1 MLWSLSAF
9 SRTMSLPVP
18 IQSTRWPIVCT
29 TTTAT
34 AMLKPQASSRSGTE
48 TSRARASTRA
58 LPLATTA
65 SSIIFLIIRATAGLS
80 RGGLARDG
88 VAEQQ
93 PLLARRAHAVGA
105 EAGEADA
112 AGLRL
117 LEDTRL
123 VEAGREQG
131 DDVQAGR
138 DSPDLEVR
146 QLARERAHE
155 HVPPPAV
162 AKAHAAEMPVELA
175 ALEEVC
181 ERELLEPRRRDH
193 RVEHLHRERAHQAR
207 GRDQPAE
214 PKGRGKR
221 LAR

>member
-34 AMLKPQASSRSGTE
+34 ATLKPQASSRSGTE

-80 RGGLARDG
+80 RGGLDRDGEGADRATDRLLARNG

-93 PLLARRAHAVGA
+93 PLL
-105 EAGEADA
+105 
-112 AGLRL
+112 
-117 LEDTRL
+117 
-123 VEAGREQG
+123 
-131 DDVQAGR
+131 
-138 DSPDLEVR
+138 
-146 QLARERAHE
+146 
-155 HVPPPAV
+155 
-162 AKAHAAEMPVELA
+162 
-175 ALEEVC
+175 
-181 ERELLEPRRRDH
+181 
-193 RVEHLHRERAHQAR
+193 
-207 GRDQPAE
+207 
-214 PKGRGKR
+214 
-221 LAR
+221 